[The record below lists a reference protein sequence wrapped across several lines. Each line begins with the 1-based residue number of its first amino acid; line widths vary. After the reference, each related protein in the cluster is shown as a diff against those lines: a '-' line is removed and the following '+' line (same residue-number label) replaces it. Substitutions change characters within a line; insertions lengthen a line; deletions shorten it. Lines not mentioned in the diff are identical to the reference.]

1 MRWHFDAASNLLI
14 PQMGTLNVGEL
25 PFPHEVAKVCF
36 DDDGVMTSE
45 VPISFGLGNFP
56 EALVVER

>member
-1 MRWHFDAASNLLI
+1 
-14 PQMGTLNVGEL
+14 MGTLNVGEL